1 MKLSPTIAKSS
12 PRSGE
17 IATMLLMHILSISR
31 SRVSTH
37 ISPNESGSES
47 RDQKRS
53 RDGDEDERNNTH
65 VVSEA
70 ALPRTRSARSNA
82 YACPPKDR
90 STVAVALHGIS

>member
-17 IATMLLMHILSISR
+17 IATMLLMHILSIPR
-31 SRVSTH
+31 LVSTL
-37 ISPNESGSES
+37 PYFLGSGH
-47 RDQKRS
+47 
-53 RDGDEDERNNTH
+53 EDRGVCTH